1 MSQSV
6 ILLEKDPAVANFL
19 ADGLRA
25 HFSVHVI
32 RDREELQENI
42 SANQASIR
50 RGNRGESARR
60 LSEVEHLHRQFP
72 TLSIVCTHRVPDE
85 EMWMAA
91 LEAGAS
97 DVCPSDDVNHL
108 VNSVLRALALA
119 QAAAA

>member
-6 ILLEKDPAVANFL
+6 ILLEKDPAVASFL
-19 ADGLRA
+19 ANGLRA

-32 RDREELQENI
+32 RDREELHENI
-42 SANQASIR
+42 SASQASSVVMNI
-50 RGNRGESARR
+50 EQWR

-72 TLSIVCTHRVPDE
+72 ALSIVCTHRVPDE

>member
-6 ILLEKDPAVANFL
+6 IVLERDTAVANFL
-19 ADGLRA
+19 ADGLRS

-32 RDREELQENI
+32 RDRSELPENVSKNQP
-42 SANQASIR
+42 SALVMNIEQW
-50 RGNRGESARR
+50 R
-60 LSEVEHLHRQFP
+60 LSEVENLHRQFP
-72 TLSIVCTHRVPDE
+72 EISIVCTHRVPDE

-108 VNSVLRALALA
+108 VNSVLRTLALSDS
-119 QAAAA
+119 AAA